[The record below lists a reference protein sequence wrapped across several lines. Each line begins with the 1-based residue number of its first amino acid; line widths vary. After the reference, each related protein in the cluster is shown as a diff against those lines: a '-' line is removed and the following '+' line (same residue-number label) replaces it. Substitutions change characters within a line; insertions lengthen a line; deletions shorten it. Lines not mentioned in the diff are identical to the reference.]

1 MPPDKN
7 NNKSDHLIKL
17 AVSYLR
23 SQLQP
28 ALWTEGTKHCSQAS
42 HLVRPIQV
50 SCLQQMAHNTKEI
63 KKKKKRNP
71 AVSTQAVLQEG
82 QHPSPQSPEHKAP
95 IPGLDTK
102 GVSTE
107 LLPSRLKFLLLL

>member
-63 KKKKKRNP
+63 KKKRKEIQQSQPKLSYKKG
-71 AVSTQAVLQEG
+71 STL
-82 QHPSPQSPEHKAP
+82 PHKAQN
-95 IPGLDTK
+95 TK
-102 GVSTE
+102 RQYQDWTPKE
-107 LLPSRLKFLLLL
+107 